1 MNELEPVVATKAC
14 GCPDYDRALSR
25 RSFLKRAGIAGLVAG
40 IASETAFTQLAFG
53 AGTYT
58 GDVLVVLSLRGGM
71 DGLQVVVPTGD
82 PDYLNWRTHVGIP
95 QSTLLSLN
103 DPMFGL
109 HPAFGAIKPLY
120 DSGLLGFVHAVGM
133 SEPNRSHFSAMEEM
147 ERAAPG
153 TSLRTGWIDRVIG
166 RRSEGTVFQ
175 AMQVGSGM
183 ASTAFIGP
191 EPELAMWS
199 VDGFDLS
206 GAWDAT
212 ERQRWDTVLN
222 ALYAG
227 SPTMLGKA
235 GPRGARRARHDR
247 ADEGPRVQ
255 PGERRRL
262 SRRRPRR
269 RAEGRGSA
277 DQAGVGLEVAAVDY
291 GDWDMHADMGTVDA
305 GWMHDHLTELGAALF
320 AFATDLG
327 SGMDKVTFTT
337 LTEFGRRV
345 EDNGSG
351 GTDHGYG
358 QLVTLMGGGI
368 KGGAVPD
375 GTWPTLAPRK
385 SCSTAT
391 CKATTDYRALLAEL
405 LQRRCRALT
414 ADVNAI
420 FPGIGSIP
428 RPDIAVD
435 KP

>member
-53 AGTYT
+53 AGAYT

-95 QSTLLSLN
+95 QSTLLSLS

-212 ERQRWDTVLN
+212 ERQRWDKVLN

-227 SPTMLGKA
+227 SPTMLGKPA
-235 GPRGARRARHDR
+235 RAVLGALATTAQMKDLGYTPANGAVYPDGDLGDALKDVARLIK
-247 ADEGPRVQ
+247 Q
-255 PGERRRL
+255 
-262 SRRRPRR
+262 
-269 RAEGRGSA
+269 
-277 DQAGVGLEVAAVDY
+277 GVGLEVAAVDY

-358 QLVTLMGGGI
+358 QLVTLMGGNI
-368 KGGAVPD
+368 KGGAVHLN
-375 GTWPTLAPRK
+375 GAWPTLADDALLDGDLR
-385 SCSTAT
+385 
-391 CKATTDYRALLAEL
+391 ATTDYRALLSAL
-405 LQRRCRALT
+405 LQKRCGAS
-414 ADVNAI
+414 ASDVNSI
-420 FPGIGSIP
+420 FPGIGGIP
-428 RPDIAVD
+428 PPDVAN
-435 KP
+435 